1 MSATGHDT
9 HAPMRGRIQPDRA
22 EVLASPRVT
31 VVENP
36 LSLALLARVRD
47 QRTGIFE
54 FGALATQL
62 ASLLLWEACR
72 DVRLTE
78 TEVPNF
84 AGEPIT
90 VHTLAERIA
99 GVAILRA
106 GLLFAN
112 PFRAILPDAPLHQIG
127 IRRDERSLRAIVYGD
142 NLPETED
149 WADRIL
155 ILDPMLATGGSAVA
169 ALKHIRRAHRG
180 RTNVISLIAAPV
192 GVETVLRADSDCNV
206 FTAALDERLNDQGF
220 IIPGLG
226 DAGDRLFGT
235 LYS

>member
-1 MSATGHDT
+1 MENDT
-9 HAPMRGRIQPDRA
+9 NAPMRGKAQPARA
-22 EVLASPRVT
+22 DVLASPRVV

-36 LSLALLARVRD
+36 LSMALLARVRD

-62 ASLLLWEACR
+62 ASLLLWEACG
-72 DVRLTE
+72 DVQLE
-78 TEVPNF
+78 DTEVPNF

-90 VHTLAERIA
+90 VHRLAERVA

-112 PFRAILPDAPLHQIG
+112 PFRGILPDAPLHQIG

-142 NLPETED
+142 NLPESEN

-155 ILDPMLATGGSAVA
+155 ILDPMLATGGSVVA
-169 ALKHIRRAHRG
+169 ALRHVRRSHPG
-180 RTNVISLIAAPV
+180 RTDVISLIAAPV
-192 GVETVLRADSDCNV
+192 GVETVLNADPECRV
-206 FTAALDERLNDQGF
+206 FTAALDDRLNDQGY

-235 LYS
+235 LDP

>member
-1 MSATGHDT
+1 MEHET
-9 HAPMRGRIQPDRA
+9 HAPMRGKRQPERD
-22 EVLASPRVT
+22 EVLASPRVV
-31 VVENP
+31 VVENR

-47 QRTGIFE
+47 RGTGIFE
-54 FGALATQL
+54 FGAIATQL

-72 DVRLTE
+72 DVRLEE
-78 TEVPNF
+78 TQVPNF

-90 VHTLAERIA
+90 VHRLAERVA

-112 PFRAILPDAPLHQIG
+112 PFRGILPDAPLHQIG

-142 NLPETED
+142 NLPDTGN

-155 ILDPMLATGGSAVA
+155 ILDPMLATGGSVVA
-169 ALKHIRRAHRG
+169 ALRHVRRSHQG
-180 RTNVISLIAAPV
+180 RTDVISLIAAPV
-192 GVETVLRADSDCNV
+192 GVDTVINADPDCRV
-206 FTAALDERLNDQGF
+206 FTAALDDRLNDQGY

-235 LYS
+235 LNT